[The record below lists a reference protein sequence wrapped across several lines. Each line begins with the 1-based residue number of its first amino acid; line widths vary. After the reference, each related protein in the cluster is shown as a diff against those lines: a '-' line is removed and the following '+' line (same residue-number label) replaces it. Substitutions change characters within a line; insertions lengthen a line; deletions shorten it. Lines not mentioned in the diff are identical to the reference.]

1 MIKENP
7 RLRSAAG
14 QLSRAGISVSD
25 AASRALQDSGVIEA
39 IGRVSN
45 TYMRFTQPVRDTE
58 AYKLIATS
66 LEDAFDEMGLQGYE
80 EKEERRRKREK
91 RAEKAGLKSKRV
103 KADPT

>member
-1 MIKENP
+1 M
-7 RLRSAAG
+7 
-14 QLSRAGISVSD
+14 SD

-39 IGRVSN
+39 IGKVSN

-58 AYKLIATS
+58 TYKMISTS

-80 EKEERRRKREK
+80 EKDERRRKREK
-91 RAEKAGLKSKRV
+91 RAEKAGLKTKRV